1 MMQSNSSSIQLGVRA
16 LTTASVCEN
25 QDSDNLT
32 LSIRRPTRKCE
43 ASSNFSKSNEK
54 DGSKSTGL
62 DNAALYSGWQ
72 KPRDQIILFLHAILG
87 RTSSRYVG
95 LHGREG
101 SQYATELF
109 MIDCRIFSSCKET
122 QFVGI
127 LGCVALID
135 YDIISNKIS

>member
-62 DNAALYSGWQ
+62 DNAALYSEWQ
-72 KPRDQIILFLHAILG
+72 KPRDQIISFLHAILG
-87 RTSSRYVG
+87 RTPSRYVG
-95 LHGREG
+95 LYGREG

-109 MIDCRIFSSCKET
+109 MID
-122 QFVGI
+122 
-127 LGCVALID
+127 
-135 YDIISNKIS
+135 